1 MNLVLILSYFSA
13 TIISTKKKKKK
24 SRRMRGADG
33 VERRGLR
40 LELEEVNMAI

>member
-13 TIISTKKKKKK
+13 TIISTKKKKN